1 MSDRVCVRGCVQ
13 RDVHYATCDQDGCKG
28 CAPRECR
35 DGSLICDRCFGRARA
50 LLSDASDLLARLRS
64 IGDPSKATPTDQVRV
79 RGGSTELPAPIGADL
94 LDAIRTVEAAAH
106 AWRYWLADLAAA
118 SNDLESV
125 QWLSD
130 YVLDRH
136 HDVDGIR
143 LGWSVQDAVDRW
155 GVERR
160 DKNPLTVEDELE
172 RDVVVTP
179 VPEWPRPLMTRD
191 EAVDFAGSVRTLQ
204 RWVKDGTVTPVRPEV
219 AGVALVFYRPAELD
233 AARDAARAS
242 QGGSTKFAAHMGG
255 GSDGSRA

>member
-13 RDVHYATCDQDGCKG
+13 KDVHYATCAYSGPDYEGAFPCRG
-28 CAPRECR
+28 CAPRGCR
-35 DGSLICDRCFGRARA
+35 DGSLICDKCFGRARA

-94 LDAIRTVEAAAH
+94 LDAICTVE
-106 AWRYWLADLAAA
+106 LAASAWASWGQDLRPA
-118 SNDLESV
+118 SNDLYTVE
-125 QWLSD
+125 WLGD
-130 YVLDRH
+130 MVLHRH
-136 HDVDGIR
+136 PDVDGIR

-160 DKNPLTVEDELE
+160 DKNPLPVDEDLE

-219 AGVALVFYRPAELD
+219 AGVGLVFYRPSELD
-233 AARDAARAS
+233 AARDAVVARKRES
-242 QGGSTKFAAHMGG
+242 MFKGEGQ
-255 GSDGSRA
+255 